1 MTTQHFKSL
10 ERLASGIT
18 LIEASAG
25 TGKTYTITSLVLRMV
40 VEENI
45 DIERILVVTFTEA
58 ATAELQSRIRTRLRD
73 AFRSLSALPERP
85 ADDAVFAAILANRG
99 VIDLHE
105 DDEEIELPCDAL
117 RGTEF
122 VEQAKRSLNLA
133 ITSFDKAQIST
144 IHGFCQRTLRENAF
158 ESGLVFENELIGD
171 PTDMIAEAVAD
182 FWVNRQHCGD
192 RPFLRYLEKH
202 DVRPES
208 LVPLA
213 RLALADPNMPIL
225 PDAPETLE
233 VPDFDLWEKTYENAR
248 ALWIRESE
256 HILQIVH
263 SAAASGRITKRAY
276 RDDQI
281 SRYAVAI
288 AAFFTGDAFQ
298 MAKIPDGLDRLSI
311 SGIRSRTNSGK
322 VPPEHPFFDAA
333 DTLVSVWKRI
343 VESHDQRLLEFE
355 RLLVDFV
362 RTELPRRKA
371 RAQVQS
377 FDDLLHQLDVALAGA
392 GGPRLQSA
400 VRAKFDVA
408 LIDEFQDTDPVQY
421 RIFSKIFA
429 QRADADGPG
438 GRLFL
443 IGDPKQAIY
452 AFRGAD
458 IFAYIA
464 AAKAAENKRTL
475 PRNHRSSPKLVQAVN
490 ALFDRCTKPFG
501 LQEIEFHPVD
511 TPPDARSKF
520 RVFNRDPAPFAVF
533 IRPSVVPGES
543 DRFGR
548 DQRFPPIADCVAAQI
563 VMLLRSGATL
573 EDDDDESKDVAPGD
587 IAVLVRS
594 NKQGLWIQRALQ
606 SRGVPCVIQDG
617 TSVFRSEEA
626 RELQLL
632 LHALVEP
639 NRLSAIRAA
648 LTTGILGL
656 TGDDLLRLDGEEER
670 WDSVSESFRDWRD
683 LWRRRGF
690 VHAFR
695 AVLAHKSRL
704 HDPENPI
711 SPPGQILRRQD
722 GERRMTNLLHLA
734 ELLHDAES
742 NERMSPAGLLR
753 WFAARRADGGDA
765 EASQLR
771 MESDAAAVKVT
782 TIHKSKGLEFPIVYC
797 PFLSGPVDL
806 FPDEKKR
813 LRFHDPDDG
822 RRLKLAL
829 AAKQEQADP
838 AMLEQ
843 AEDENFGEAMR
854 LLYVALTRAR
864 DRCVAIWDPSG
875 WKSDRSALGW
885 LLFSEEGDTRD
896 ALASRLRG
904 QSEGDQFRRLK
915 EIADLAPGAIDVRA
929 LRSDVRVSLDR
940 EEDKD
945 VRLEVRR
952 ANREL
957 VREWKISSY
966 SGLVAGAKEG
976 AASEDGHD
984 HGQDVALPSNAAGIG
999 ERVLLA
1005 DVEAGARFGRMIHQ
1019 VFEFVDFAD
1028 ATGEEARGFV
1038 DEALAVHGFEP
1049 DLADLVH
1056 RSVAETVATPMD
1068 DTGLRL
1074 QDVTRATR
1082 LDELGFL
1089 FPVRS
1094 RSRLS
1099 RDRLAAAFEAHGGPH
1114 LAPVA
1119 AAISRLDFEPFA
1131 GFLKGF
1137 IDLTFE
1143 ADGRWFIVDY
1153 KSNDLGATAD
1163 AYHESQLQGAMLHGF
1178 YHLQYH
1184 LYVVA
1189 LRRYLRWR
1197 IPGWNYETDFG
1208 GAYYLF
1214 LRGMHPDRGASHG
1227 VYRDTPPLALI
1238 KAIDQALDEGSR

>member
-1 MTTQHFKSL
+1 MTQHFRSL
-10 ERLASGIT
+10 ERLTPGIT

-25 TGKTYTITSLVLRMV
+25 TGKTYTITSLVLRLV

-45 DIERILVVTFTEA
+45 EIDRILVVTFTEA
-58 ATAELQSRIRTRLRD
+58 ATAELQSRIRSRLRD
-73 AFRSLSALPERP
+73 AYRALDVLPERP
-85 ADDAVFAAILANRG
+85 TADAVFAAILANHG
-99 VIDLHE
+99 VIPFADG
-105 DDEEIELPCDAL
+105 DEEVELPCDAL
-117 RGTEF
+117 RGDEF
-122 VEQAKRSLNLA
+122 VEQARRALNFA
-133 ITSFDKAQIST
+133 ITSFDKAHIST

-171 PTDMIAEAVAD
+171 PTDLIAEAVAD

-192 RPFLRYLEKH
+192 RPFLRYLEKQ
-202 DVRPES
+202 DITPER

-213 RLALADPNMPIL
+213 RAALQNPSMPIL
-225 PDAPETLE
+225 PEAPEAVE
-233 VPDFDLWEKTYENAR
+233 SVDFARWETSYSEARDLWV
-248 ALWIRESE
+248 RESE
-256 HILQIVH
+256 HILQILH
-263 SAAASGRITKRAY
+263 SASASGRIARTTY

-281 SRYAVAI
+281 SKYAVAI
-288 AAFFTGDAFQ
+288 AAFFAGDAFQ
-298 MAKIPDGLDRLSI
+298 MAKIPAGLGRLS
-311 SGIRSRTNSGK
+311 SSTIRAKTNSGK
-322 VPPEHPFFDAA
+322 VSPEHPFFDAS
-333 DTLVSVWKRI
+333 DVLTSIWERI
-343 VESHDQRLLEFE
+343 TKTHDE
-355 RLLVDFV
+355 RLLAFERELVEFV
-362 RTELPRRKA
+362 RTEIPRRKA

-377 FDDLLHQLDVALAGA
+377 FDDLLNQLDVAL
-392 GGPRLQSA
+392 GGPGGVRLQSA
-400 VRAKFDVA
+400 VRGKFDVA

-421 RIFSKIFA
+421 RIFSRIFGRPTDTDD
-429 QRADADGPG
+429 RA

-458 IFAYIA
+458 IFAYIEA
-464 AAKAAENKRTL
+464 GKAAESKRTL
-475 PRNHRSSPKLVQAVN
+475 PRNHRSAPKLVAAVN
-490 ALFDRCTKPFG
+490 ALFARCKEPFG
-501 LQEIEFHPVD
+501 LKEIEFHPVD
-511 TPPDARSKF
+511 TPPTAHSKF
-520 RVFNRDPAPFAVF
+520 RVFGRDPAPFAVF
-533 IRPSVVPGES
+533 MRPAVVPGEV

-548 DQRFPPIADCVAAQI
+548 EPRFPSIADCVAAQI

-573 EDDDDESKDVAPGD
+573 DNDDKGPSEVAPGD

-648 LTTGILGL
+648 LTTGVLGL
-656 TGDDLLRLDGEEER
+656 TGDDLLRLDGEDER
-670 WDSVSESFRDWRD
+670 WDAVSESFRDWRG

-704 HDPENPI
+704 HDPENPT
-711 SPPGQILRRQD
+711 SPPGQILRRQA

-742 NERMSPAGLLR
+742 KERMSPAGLLR
-753 WFAARRADGGDA
+753 WLAARRADGGDS

-797 PFLSGPVDL
+797 PFLSGLVDL

-813 LRFHDPDDG
+813 LRFHDAADD
-822 RRLKLAL
+822 RRLKMAL
-829 AAKQEQADP
+829 AAKTDQADP
-838 AMLEQ
+838 EILAQ
-843 AEDENFGEAMR
+843 AEHENFGESMR

-864 DRCVAIWDPSG
+864 DRCVVIWDPSG
-875 WKSDRSALGW
+875 WKSDRSSLGW
-885 LLFSEEGDTRD
+885 LLFSEEGDTRE
-896 ALASRLRG
+896 ALGARIRG
-904 QSEGDQFRRLK
+904 LSEAEQFQRIK
-915 EIADLAPGAIDVRA
+915 EIADAAPGAIDVRA
-929 LRSDVRVSLDR
+929 LRSDVQVRLER
-940 EEDKD
+940 EEDRD

-952 ANREL
+952 ASREL
-957 VREWKISSY
+957 VSEWKISSY
-966 SGLVAGAKEG
+966 SGLVAGAREG
-976 AASEDGHD
+976 APSEDGHD
-984 HGQDVALPSNAAGIG
+984 HGQDVALPSSAAGVG

-1019 VFEFVDFAD
+1019 VFEHVDFVDVGGTEGRAHVDD
-1028 ATGEEARGFV
+1028 A
-1038 DEALAVHGFEP
+1038 LSVHGFEAE
-1049 DLADLVH
+1049 LAAVVGQ
-1056 RSVAETVATPMD
+1056 SVADTVATPLD
-1068 DTGLRL
+1068 GSGIRL
-1074 QDVTRATR
+1074 KDISRAAR
-1082 LDELGFL
+1082 LDELEFL

-1094 RSRLS
+1094 RVMLS
-1099 RDRLAAAFEAHGGPH
+1099 RDRLAAAFETHGGPH

-1119 AAISRLDFEPFA
+1119 EAISRLEFEPFA

-1137 IDLTFE
+1137 VDLTFE
-1143 ADGRWFIVDY
+1143 ANGRWYIVDY
-1153 KSNDLGATAD
+1153 KSNDLGPTAD
-1163 AYHESQLQGAMLHGF
+1163 AYHESQLPAAMLHGF

-1197 IPGWNYETDFG
+1197 VPGWNYETDFG

-1214 LRGMHPDRGASHG
+1214 LRGMHPDRGPSYG
-1227 VYRDTPPLALI
+1227 VFRDTPPLALI
-1238 KAIDQALDEGSR
+1238 KAIDLALDEGGR

>member
-1 MTTQHFKSL
+1 MTQHFQSL
-10 ERLASGIT
+10 ERLDPGIT

-25 TGKTYTITSLVLRMV
+25 TGKTYTITSLVLRLV

-58 ATAELQSRIRTRLRD
+58 ATAELQSRIRARLRD
-73 AFRSLSALPERP
+73 AFRALSALPERP
-85 ADDAVFAAILANRG
+85 ADDVVFAAILANHG
-99 VIDLHE
+99 VIDLE
-105 DDEEIELPCDAL
+105 EGDEEVELPCDAL
-117 RGTEF
+117 RGDEF
-122 VEQAKRSLNLA
+122 VEQARRALNLA

-213 RLALADPNMPIL
+213 RLALADPTMPIL

-233 VPDFDLWEKTYENAR
+233 VPDFELWERTYDEARDLWV
-248 ALWIRESE
+248 RESE

-263 SAAASGRITKRAY
+263 SAAASGRISRQAY

-281 SRYAVAI
+281 SKYAVAI
-288 AAFFTGDAFQ
+288 AAFFAGDAFQ
-298 MAKIPDGLDRLSI
+298 MAKIPAGLDRLS
-311 SGIRSRTNSGK
+311 SSSIRTRTNSGK
-322 VPPEHPFFDAA
+322 ITPEHPFFDAV
-333 DTLVSVWKRI
+333 DILVTVWKRI

-355 RLLVDFV
+355 RLLIDFV
-362 RTELPRRKA
+362 RIELPRRKA

-377 FDDLLHQLDVALAGA
+377 FDDLLHQLDVALVGP
-392 GGPRLQSA
+392 GGPRLQAA
-400 VRAKFDVA
+400 VRSKFDVA

-429 QRADADGPG
+429 QRGTEG
-438 GRLFL
+438 SGSGRLFL

-464 AAKAAENKRTL
+464 AAKAAETKRTL
-475 PRNHRSSPKLVQAVN
+475 PRNHRSAPKLVEAVN
-490 ALFDRCTKPFG
+490 ALFDRCTEPFG
-501 LQEIEFHPVD
+501 LRDIEFHPVD
-511 TPPDARSKF
+511 TPPEARSKF
-520 RVFNRDPAPFAVF
+520 RVFGRDPAPFAIF
-533 IRPSVVPGES
+533 IRPSVVPGKS

-573 EDDDDESKDVAPGD
+573 EEDEGPRDVAPGD

-617 TSVFRSEEA
+617 TSVFRSDEA

-648 LTTGILGL
+648 LTTGVLGL

-704 HDPENPI
+704 HDPDNPL

-753 WFAARRADGGDA
+753 WFAARRADGGDS

-829 AAKQEQADP
+829 AAKVDQADP
-838 AMLEQ
+838 GMLEQ
-843 AEDENFGEAMR
+843 AEQENFGEAMR

-864 DRCVAIWDPSG
+864 DRCVVIWDPSG

-885 LLFSEEGDTRD
+885 LAFSEEGDTRD
-896 ALASRLRG
+896 ALAGRLRDI
-904 QSEGDQFRRLK
+904 SEGEQFRRLK
-915 EIADLAPGAIDVRA
+915 ELADSAPGAIDVRA
-929 LRSDVRVSLDR
+929 LRADVDVTLDR
-940 EEDKD
+940 EEDRD

-952 ANREL
+952 TNREL
-957 VREWKISSY
+957 VQEWKISSY

-984 HGQDVALPSNAAGIG
+984 HGQDVALPSSAAGVG
-999 ERVLLA
+999 DRVLLA

-1019 VFEFVDFAD
+1019 VFEYVDFTNAEGD
-1028 ATGEEARGFV
+1028 DARGFV
-1038 DEALAVHGFEP
+1038 VDALAVHGFEP
-1049 DLADLVH
+1049 ELADIVQE
-1056 RSVAETVATPMD
+1056 SVADTVATPLD
-1068 DTGLRL
+1068 ETGLRL

-1094 RSRLS
+1094 RTRLS

-1119 AAISRLDFEPFA
+1119 AAIARLDFEPFA

-1143 ADGRWFIVDY
+1143 ANGRWYIVDY
-1153 KSNDLGATAD
+1153 KSNDLGPTAD
-1163 AYHESQLQGAMLHGF
+1163 AYHEPQLQGAMLHGF

-1214 LRGMHPDRGASHG
+1214 LRGMHPDRGPAYG

-1238 KAIDQALDEGSR
+1238 KAIDQALDEGAR